1 MDTIDVLATDPVST
15 REDVIDRIRH
25 RESDLRR
32 RFYAES
38 LYLYG
43 SAARD
48 ELSPESD
55 IDVFID
61 YDHDGPFSFV
71 ELIQA
76 GEYLQSLLGRRV
88 DFTTRDGLHPRLRDR
103 IEKSSIKVF

>member
-1 MDTIDVLATDPVST
+1 MT
-15 REDVIDRIRH
+15 EVIDQKM
-25 RESDLRR
+25 REPVTSRDEVLQRLRDHEADIR

-38 LYLYG
+38 LYVFG

-48 ELSPESD
+48 ELGPDSD

-61 YDHDGPFSFV
+61 FDHDGPFSFV

-88 DFTTRDGLHPRLRDR
+88 DFTTRDGLHPRLRDH
-103 IEKSSIKVF
+103 IEKSSIRVF